1 MGKSGPDEI
10 EEVLIREIATILA
23 ADRST
28 IRAEVPLPSLGIDS
42 VTFIEVLVIIEET
55 YGLRLVETELRRE
68 DFQTIRSM
76 ATCIGKLI

>member
-1 MGKSGPDEI
+1 MGKSSPNEI
-10 EEVLIREIATILA
+10 EKVLIHEIAAILA
-23 ADRST
+23 ADKST
-28 IRAEVPLPSLGIDS
+28 IRAETPLPSLGIDS

>member
-10 EEVLIREIATILA
+10 EEVLIREIATI
-23 ADRST
+23 
-28 IRAEVPLPSLGIDS
+28 
-42 VTFIEVLVIIEET
+42 
-55 YGLRLVETELRRE
+55 LVETELRRE